1 MTNQKKKLTFLLAS
15 LFLLAGI
22 GFWFSSHSKIKV
34 PKQAHLEKGSPL
46 NPQMIPPKSPFIEIK
61 KGEKNFFVNNPQKE
75 WKKQLEQ
82 TLRDQGG
89 DFITDVEIKHER
101 SLIWNRDDQ
110 PLRVESVMITLTN
123 KHKSQSHFRAMIEP
137 QTGKILETWDKTIF
151 EPADKQEEF
160 RFKLDP
166 RYTTAI

>member
-1 MTNQKKKLTFLLAS
+1 MTNQKKKLTFLVTS

-22 GFWFSSHSKIKV
+22 GFWFSSTTKIKS
-34 PKQAHLEKGSPL
+34 PKQVNLEKGPL
-46 NPQMIPPKSPFIEIK
+46 VHPQMVPPKAPFIEIK
-61 KGEKNFFVNNPQKE
+61 KGEKNFFVNTPQRD

-123 KHKSQSHFRAMIEP
+123 KHKSLSHFRAMIEP

-166 RYTTAI
+166 RYTTAL

>member
-1 MTNQKKKLTFLLAS
+1 MTNQKKKLTFLLTS

-22 GFWFSSHSKIKV
+22 GFWFASQSKFQAK
-34 PKQAHLEKGSPL
+34 KQFNLEKESLVHPKIL
-46 NPQMIPPKSPFIEIK
+46 PSKSPFVEIK
-61 KGEKNFFVNNPQKE
+61 KGEKNFFVNTPQKE

-82 TLRDQGG
+82 SLRDQGG

-101 SLIWNRDDQ
+101 SLIWHRDDQ

-166 RYTTAI
+166 RYTTAL